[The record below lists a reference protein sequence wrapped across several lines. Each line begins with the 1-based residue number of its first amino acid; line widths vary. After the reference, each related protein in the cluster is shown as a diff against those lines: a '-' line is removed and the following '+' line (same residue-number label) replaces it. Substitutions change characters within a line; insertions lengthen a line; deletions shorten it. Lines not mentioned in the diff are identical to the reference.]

1 MRIVAATNKDLRGAI
16 RQGLFREDLFFR
28 LNVVPLRLPPLR
40 ERSEDIPDLVRHFFT
55 IAEKEGL
62 PRKQIDVG
70 ALDRLKRHRWP
81 GNIRELENLVRRLA
95 ALYPQETIVE
105 SLIEA
110 ELAEP
115 ESYAAEGFEPKTH
128 SQPLT
133 LAESIEQHL
142 ETYFAQFGN
151 DIPPP
156 GLYHRILRELEAP
169 LITVSLAATRGNQIK
184 AAEMLG
190 LNRNTLR
197 KKIRD
202 LELPVVR
209 TLR

>member
-1 MRIVAATNKDLRGAI
+1 MEG
-16 RQGLFREDLFFR
+16 
-28 LNVVPLRLPPLR
+28 
-40 ERSEDIPDLVRHFFT
+40 RSTR
-55 IAEKEGL
+55 
-62 PRKQIDVG
+62 
-70 ALDRLKRHRWP
+70 
-81 GNIRELENLVRRLA
+81 
-95 ALYPQETIVE
+95 
-105 SLIEA
+105 
-110 ELAEP
+110 
-115 ESYAAEGFEPKTH
+115 
-128 SQPLT
+128 QPLT
-133 LAESIEQHL
+133 LSESIEQHL
-142 ETYFAQFGN
+142 EAYFAQFGN

>member
-1 MRIVAATNKDLRGAI
+1 M
-16 RQGLFREDLFFR
+16 
-28 LNVVPLRLPPLR
+28 
-40 ERSEDIPDLVRHFFT
+40 
-55 IAEKEGL
+55 
-62 PRKQIDVG
+62 
-70 ALDRLKRHRWP
+70 
-81 GNIRELENLVRRLA
+81 
-95 ALYPQETIVE
+95 
-105 SLIEA
+105 
-110 ELAEP
+110 AEP